1 MSSETVQSTP
11 LPPAAAQWLARARA
25 EWQQRQFD
33 AAERSIRQ
41 ALALAPDDAD
51 ALRML
56 GVMAQHR
63 GDQATAAD
71 CFRRVLPVWP
81 EDAEL
86 RVGLGIALTYWRPY
100 WSLYASH
107 ILTPAIL
114 AIAYGSLVASSG
126 PVSSESSRIGCGAS
140 FG

>member
-1 MSSETVQSTP
+1 MSSETAHPTP

-63 GDQATAAD
+63 GDQATAAN

-86 RVGLGIALTYWRPY
+86 RVGLGIALHERGEIDEAMVQLQRACELAP
-100 WSLYASH
+100 AS
-107 ILTPAIL
+107 
-114 AIAYGSLVASSG
+114 AS
-126 PVSSESSRIGCGAS
+126 A
-140 FG
+140 